1 MKTHHLFFLSLFVI
15 TACQKPKEN
24 TSQLQF
30 TIDAFDVA
38 QDQMEVTFEVTN
50 PSEDVWQGGQ
60 WTLHWNQFSGVLQ
73 QERLPEGIHIVPTK
87 NSQYWQLHFGSS
99 YSLNP
104 GETLKFS
111 ALQTGIMPRLV
122 MGPIG
127 FFVHNA
133 SQEKLYDLESQ
144 IHWEKAPGVSDLN
157 LPTAADRY
165 ATYEGITPLP
175 KKDLHWVLPTPQKI
189 ELQNDY
195 RPFPT
200 TLSID
205 FGVFQEQAAFL
216 SERMQQGLDFSLT
229 TNSEKAQIQ
238 IQKNSTLEEE
248 AYQLVIGQENIT
260 IAASGY
266 SGLFYGMGSL
276 YQILIHAQ
284 REGNGVPLLQIED
297 APRFGHRGFM
307 LDLSRN
313 YTPKEKILEIL
324 DYMAYYKLNLFDL
337 KLSDDEGWRIEIPGL
352 EELTEIGSKR
362 GFTQDEKDRLLP
374 MYGSGSGE
382 KESQGSG
389 YLTRTDFIEILQAA
403 TQRNIRVVPQ
413 ISFPSHARAA
423 VVAMKARYEN
433 LLEKGEVEAA
443 NEYRLHDPNDQSDYT
458 SAQLFKDNTI
468 CICDPSAFRFFE
480 KVFDEIKAMYTE
492 ADLPM
497 KTYNIGA
504 DELPYGVWQKSPLCE
519 DYIKKS
525 NEINTYQ
532 DL

>member
-1 MKTHHLFFLSLFVI
+1 M
-15 TACQKPKEN
+15 
-24 TSQLQF
+24 
-30 TIDAFDVA
+30 
-38 QDQMEVTFEVTN
+38 
-50 PSEDVWQGGQ
+50 
-60 WTLHWNQFSGVLQ
+60 
-73 QERLPEGIHIVPTK
+73 
-87 NSQYWQLHFGSS
+87 
-99 YSLNP
+99 
-104 GETLKFS
+104 
-111 ALQTGIMPRLV
+111 
-122 MGPIG
+122 
-127 FFVHNA
+127 
-133 SQEKLYDLESQ
+133 
-144 IHWEKAPGVSDLN
+144 
-157 LPTAADRY
+157 
-165 ATYEGITPLP
+165 
-175 KKDLHWVLPTPQKI
+175 
-189 ELQNDY
+189 
-195 RPFPT
+195 
-200 TLSID
+200 
-205 FGVFQEQAAFL
+205 FQEQAAFL
-216 SERMQQGLDFSLT
+216 SERSAARIGFIVDYKFRKSSNSNSKKQHLGRRGLSVGHRSGTHHDCSFRL
-229 TNSEKAQIQ
+229 QW
-238 IQKNSTLEEE
+238 
-248 AYQLVIGQENIT
+248 LVLW
-260 IAASGY
+260 Y
-266 SGLFYGMGSL
+266 
-276 YQILIHAQ
+276 
-284 REGNGVPLLQIED
+284 GVPLPDFNSCSKGRQWRSLLQIED

-519 DYIKKS
+519 DYINK
-525 NEINTYQ
+525 I
-532 DL
+532 

>member
-73 QERLPEGIHIVPTK
+73 QESLPEGIHIVPTK

-133 SQEKLYDLESQ
+133 SQDKLYDLESQ

-175 KKDLHWVLPTPQKI
+175 KEDLHWVLPTPQKI

-205 FGVFQEQAAFL
+205 FGAFQEQAAFL

-229 TNSEKAQIQ
+229 TNSGKSSNSNSKRQHLGRRGLSVGHRSGKHHDCSFRLQWLVLWYGVPPPDFNSCSKGRRWHSLVTDRRCSSFWTSRFYVGFVSELRSQR
-238 IQKNSTLEEE
+238 KNS
-248 AYQLVIGQENIT
+248 
-260 IAASGY
+260 
-266 SGLFYGMGSL
+266 
-276 YQILIHAQ
+276 
-284 REGNGVPLLQIED
+284 GN
-297 APRFGHRGFM
+297 
-307 LDLSRN
+307 
-313 YTPKEKILEIL
+313 
-324 DYMAYYKLNLFDL
+324 
-337 KLSDDEGWRIEIPGL
+337 PGL
-352 EELTEIGSKR
+352 
-362 GFTQDEKDRLLP
+362 
-374 MYGSGSGE
+374 
-382 KESQGSG
+382 
-389 YLTRTDFIEILQAA
+389 
-403 TQRNIRVVPQ
+403 
-413 ISFPSHARAA
+413 
-423 VVAMKARYEN
+423 
-433 LLEKGEVEAA
+433 
-443 NEYRLHDPNDQSDYT
+443 
-458 SAQLFKDNTI
+458 
-468 CICDPSAFRFFE
+468 
-480 KVFDEIKAMYTE
+480 
-492 ADLPM
+492 
-497 KTYNIGA
+497 
-504 DELPYGVWQKSPLCE
+504 YGVLQTQPF
-519 DYIKKS
+519 
-525 NEINTYQ
+525 
-532 DL
+532 